1 MNIMQTYEK
10 MFSNEVRLMT
20 LIRDILNAEWNDET
34 NSIVINGS
42 TMEWTD
48 HEVIDLP
55 NEVELD
61 EDSIDSILFFGDG
74 TIEFHYK
81 NEQDAI
87 NWAEFSEEVNE
98 KVIEQLKLVW
108 HECCNK

>member
-20 LIRDILNAEWNDET
+20 LIRNILGLTWNDET
-34 NSIVINGS
+34 MSFVLNGS

-61 EDSIDSILFFGDG
+61 EDSIDSVLFFGDG
-74 TIEFHYK
+74 TIEYHYK
-81 NEQDAI
+81 NEQDAF
-87 NWAEFSEEVNE
+87 NWGGFSEEVNE

>member
-1 MNIMQTYEK
+1 MNIMKIYEK
-10 MFSNEVRLMT
+10 MFSNKVRLMT

-34 NSIVINGS
+34 NSIVMNGS

-61 EDSIDSILFFGDG
+61 EDSIDSVLFFGDG
-74 TIEFHYK
+74 TIEYHYK
-81 NEQDAI
+81 NEQDAF
-87 NWAEFSEEVNE
+87 NWGGFSEEVNE

>member
-10 MFSNEVRLMT
+10 MFSIEVKLVT
-20 LIRDILNAEWNDET
+20 LIRSILKAEWNYET
-34 NSIVINGS
+34 NSYIVNDS

>member
-1 MNIMQTYEK
+1 MNIMKTYEK
-10 MFSNEVRLMT
+10 MFSTEVRLMT

-34 NSIVINGS
+34 NSIVMNGS
-42 TMEWTD
+42 SMEWTD

-81 NEQDAI
+81 NEQEAI

-98 KVIEQLKLVW
+98 KVIEQLKLAW